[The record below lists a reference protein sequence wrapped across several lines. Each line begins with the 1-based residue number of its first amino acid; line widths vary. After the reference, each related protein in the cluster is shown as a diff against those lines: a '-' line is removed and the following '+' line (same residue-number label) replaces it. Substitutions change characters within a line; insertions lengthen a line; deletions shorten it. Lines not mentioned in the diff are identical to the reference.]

1 MEDIFMFNSFET
13 AFPIIVMMSILT
25 SIIVC
30 VIIVNP
36 LKDMIKQQSF
46 IIHQLLRQVKI
57 LNDHIDN
64 MNDDIN
70 NNFVRITSLFSS
82 IQKANNK
89 KHQPTVDEIK
99 LIEVVITDTITT
111 EANLAR
117 NQTIK
122 SDHMKEII
130 TKVCDTFPDVDI
142 EYIARKTISM
152 IETFANRMK

>member
-1 MEDIFMFNSFET
+1 MFNSFET

-64 MNDDIN
+64 M
-70 NNFVRITSLFSS
+70 
-82 IQKANNK
+82 K
-89 KHQPTVDEIK
+89 
-99 LIEVVITDTITT
+99 
-111 EANLAR
+111 
-117 NQTIK
+117 
-122 SDHMKEII
+122 
-130 TKVCDTFPDVDI
+130 
-142 EYIARKTISM
+142 
-152 IETFANRMK
+152 